1 MAKLWQFRKVTQ
13 NLHFQKK
20 CKDQEKFFKNRPK
33 SRPPLKRPTALWRKC
48 RYPRNCKARLK
59 KSLAQKAATKRP
71 EWPSYGNFR
80 NVTQDPHF
88 LKKCKGGTKR
98 NFSKIAQKVALV
110 WKAQK
115 HSGANN
121 IILYLVCT
129 WSAKTAKDF
138 GAKSGSKSA
147 RMAKLWQFSQGHPK
161 APFSEKCKGGTKK
174 NFSKIVKKLA
184 LPSKTQQHSVAN
196 GIIL

>member
-1 MAKLWQFRKVTQ
+1 MQ
-13 NLHFQKK
+13 
-20 CKDQEKFFKNRPK
+20 
-33 SRPPLKRPTALWRKC
+33 
-48 RYPRNCKARLK
+48 RLN
-59 KSLAQKAATKRP
+59 KSLAQKAAPKRP

-138 GAKSGSKSA
+138 GAQSGSKSA
-147 RMAKLWQFSQGHPK
+147 QMAKLWQLWQGHPK
-161 APFSEKCKGGTKK
+161 VPFSEKVKRGDQGKFFKNRSKSGPPFKNPKALWRKRHYPLIIQLSNYRKVTQNPHFLEKCKGGTKG
-174 NFSKIVKKLA
+174 NFSKIA
-184 LPSKTQQHSVAN
+184 
-196 GIIL
+196 